1 MYMALI
7 VSENIYARCALKK
20 ERKRSIL
27 GRLGA
32 CCTRFRF
39 FSAIAAYKKNFFF
52 LKP

>member
-20 ERKRSIL
+20 EKKRSIL

-32 CCTRFRF
+32 CCTRFKF
-39 FSAIAAYKKNFFF
+39 FSAIAAYKDFFF